1 VIVQVKDIHAANTCK
16 VTPAKFSGSK
26 EIVPLHKQKNVSS
39 KSLFPTRACCAFISL
54 LGVTECVVR
63 GFVQVASTSAAGETE
78 EIYFDFRKQRFI
90 YSAEKDNFLKLRY
103 PTKEL
108 IGHYGKGTGYGTE
121 AKISTAVDKWGRNV

>member
-1 VIVQVKDIHAANTCK
+1 M
-16 VTPAKFSGSK
+16 
-26 EIVPLHKQKNVSS
+26 
-39 KSLFPTRACCAFISL
+39 
-54 LGVTECVVR
+54 
-63 GFVQVASTSAAGETE
+63 FVQVASTSVAGETA

-108 IGHYGKGTGYGTE
+108 IGHYAKGTGYGTE